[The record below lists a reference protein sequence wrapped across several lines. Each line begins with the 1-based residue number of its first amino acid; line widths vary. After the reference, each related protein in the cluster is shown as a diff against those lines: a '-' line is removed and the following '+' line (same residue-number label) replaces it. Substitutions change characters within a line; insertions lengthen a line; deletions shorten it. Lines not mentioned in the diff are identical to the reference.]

1 MTMAGTKRYDYLA
14 PQQLHNCPG
23 NPRAPMSQSDIIR
36 HLVGNT
42 IHGPLSAFDVLLR
55 ATQLRGQASETQVAI
70 CVQAILINYGWT
82 DDMDLDIAQHD
93 IERALGVS
101 MTIRRQR

>member
-1 MTMAGTKRYDYLA
+1 MAMSGTKRYDYLT

-23 NPRAPMSQSDIIR
+23 NPRVPMSQSDIIR

-42 IHGPLSAFDVLLR
+42 IHGPISAFDVLLR
-55 ATQLRGQASETQVAI
+55 ATQLKGQANEGQVAN
-70 CVQAILINYGWT
+70 CVQAVLINYGWT
-82 DDMDLDIAQHD
+82 DDLDLDVAQQD